1 MYVLS
6 LCDDDTV
13 WSGIP
18 ITNILYVFHLHH
30 HIPQKVSAIRNARN
44 EKEPWTNEKIQII
57 EKYGKKSIPRD
68 RRRGSKEGF
77 VGMEVVR

>member
-6 LCDDDTV
+6 LCDDAV
-13 WSGIP
+13 WSDIP
-18 ITNILYVFHLHH
+18 ITNILYVFHLH
-30 HIPQKVSAIRNARN
+30 PYSPKVFAIRNARN
-44 EKEPWTNEKIQII
+44 EKKPWTNEKIQII